1 MKFWEKFKEKTFNK
15 VCDKGNVPDDVKEKF
30 KNFGN
35 GMSRLLWGIAKFL
48 ILSYI
53 FNKLHDKIGFEKTII
68 ILAVLIVVLLKANLK
83 PPMIK

>member
-1 MKFWEKFKEKTFNK
+1 MNFWEKFKEKTFNK
-15 VCDKGNVPDDVKEKF
+15 VCDKGSVPDDVKAKF

-35 GMSRLLWGIAKFL
+35 NMSMLVGGIAKFI
-48 ILSYI
+48 ILTYI

-68 ILAVLIVVLLKANLK
+68 ILAVLIVVLLKAYLK